1 MNNRTLL
8 IILVALGA
16 FYATS
21 QFLSGNRDSS
31 FETDLI
37 KVDTSSV
44 TSINIKPKDS
54 QDEISLNR
62 EGNQWIVSKG
72 TISAPAT
79 SSAVKSLLNSLALI
93 KTKRVTAKSP
103 EKWAEYEVET
113 ENGLR
118 VKAFNN
124 SELLED
130 FIVGRFSLNQQNP
143 GASTSYVR
151 LTNQDEVYAVDGLL
165 SMTFGQGFDSYRNRN
180 VIKLGAGTTINNL
193 KVEKGDSTLY
203 TVTKTNGQW
212 ILNNETIIDS
222 TKMVTLTN
230 GMKNVYGT
238 TFADDFDELNAQ
250 KGNALS
256 LTINGDNFTQPVE
269 VIAYHDT
276 TMAKPFVLK
285 SNLNQAY
292 FGSDSTGIYD
302 QLFKPASFFTQE

>member
-16 FYATS
+16 FYLAS

-31 FETDLI
+31 FETELI
-37 KVDTSSV
+37 KVDTSKV

-79 SSAVKSLLNSLALI
+79 ESAVKSLLNSLALI
-93 KTKRVTAKSP
+93 KTKRITAKSP
-103 EKWAEYEVET
+103 DKWAEYEVET

-124 SELLED
+124 GQILED

-143 GASTSYVR
+143 GASTSFVR

-180 VIKLGAGTTINNL
+180 VVKLTAGTDINSI
-193 KVEKGDSTLY
+193 KMEKGDSILY
-203 TVTKTNGQW
+203 TISKTNGQW
-212 ILNNETIIDS
+212 VMNNGTIIDS

-238 TFADDFDELNAQ
+238 TFADDFDELGA
-250 KGNALS
+250 KEKLILA

-269 VIAYHDT
+269 VDAYYDT
-276 TMAKPFVLK
+276 TMTQPFVIK
-285 SNLNQAY
+285 SNMNQAY

-302 QLFKPASFFTQE
+302 KLFKPVSFFVGE